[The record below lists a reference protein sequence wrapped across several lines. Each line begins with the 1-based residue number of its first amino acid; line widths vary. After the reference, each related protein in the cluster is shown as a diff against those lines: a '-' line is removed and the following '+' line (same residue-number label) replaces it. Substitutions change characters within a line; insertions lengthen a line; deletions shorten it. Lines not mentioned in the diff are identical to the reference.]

1 MTSPNSEII
10 GYTIGR
16 LAQHDSVKRS
26 QLIKIEFTRMADGKV
41 ELFAINGHTMRD
53 MPTQPAFVSTED
65 FAGRPRSTRDAEAE
79 WAMHLCGW
87 ELLV

>member
-1 MTSPNSEII
+1 MTSPHSEII

-26 QLIKIEFTRMADGKV
+26 QLIKIEYASMADGQV
-41 ELFAINGHTMRD
+41 ELIAVNSHTMRD
-53 MPTQPAFVSTED
+53 MLTPPAFVSAEY
-65 FAGRPRSTRDAEAE
+65 FIGRPRSTRDAEAE